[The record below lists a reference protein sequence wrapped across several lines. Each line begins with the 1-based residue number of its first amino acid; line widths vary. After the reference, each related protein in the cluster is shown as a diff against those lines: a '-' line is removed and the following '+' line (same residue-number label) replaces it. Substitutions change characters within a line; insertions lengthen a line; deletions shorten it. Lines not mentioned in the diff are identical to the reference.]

1 MLTGLNCSEREA
13 TTASGASTPNAR
25 LPFRA
30 TERST
35 SGWLA
40 GSAPTLRSRRLRVRV
55 EQRGRVR
62 AARYLH
68 FVVTDADFP
77 KSLKQTVGE
86 IAAFTDQLCAQRL
99 DAEYAD
105 LCRRLIGKLARKRP
119 TPLVRGAPRIWAAG
133 VLYAVGRVNF
143 LFDRSQPIHLSGDE
157 LAALTA
163 VPKTTMANKATRICE
178 LVALGPLDF
187 EFSRR
192 DLLQRNPFAWLVE
205 VNGIPVDA
213 RWLPPELQAEAR
225 RRGLIPDLPST
236 EAA

>member
-1 MLTGLNCSEREA
+1 MVDA
-13 TTASGASTPNAR
+13 ADIP
-25 LPFRA
+25 
-30 TERST
+30 RS
-35 SGWLA
+35 
-40 GSAPTLRSRRLRVRV
+40 LR
-55 EQRGRVR
+55 
-62 AARYLH
+62 
-68 FVVTDADFP
+68 
-77 KSLKQTVGE
+77 QTVDE
-86 IAAFTDQLCAQRL
+86 IEAFTDQFCAERL

-105 LCRRLIGKLARKRP
+105 LCRRLIATLARKRP

-143 LFDRSQPIHLSGDE
+143 LFDRSQPIHLGGDE
-157 LAALTA
+157 LATLTG
-163 VPKTTMANKATRICE
+163 VPKTTMANKARGICD
-178 LVALGPLDF
+178 LVDLGPLDF

-225 RRGLIPDLPST
+225 RRGLTPDLPST